1 MPFAARGM
9 DLEIVIL
16 NELSQRKTAIT
27 RYITHIVKCKNDI
40 NELIYKTN
48 ILTGLENELMA
59 AREKGGTLGRSCT
72 HCYLKWITNKDL

>member
-48 ILTGLENELMA
+48 THKPIKTNLWLP
-59 AREKGGTLGRSCT
+59 KG
-72 HCYLKWITNKDL
+72 K